1 MGESKRNLPLRLLRI
16 VMLAVISVFSLLI
29 LAGLFLHFPFV
40 QKKLAVIAENQV
52 YKKTGMPVS
61 LEKIKIALP
70 YRLAVENIYA
80 PGTNKDTLLLA
91 SSVSVK
97 IDPLELFKGEIR
109 VLLVK
114 IEDTYARIIRDSTG
128 DTLNLHPYISAFSGE
143 DREQE
148 RPEKQRNKFS
158 LGIEK
163 IKLENLRLSYL
174 DRSRPKQGDGVDFSD
189 IALTGFNAEINN
201 TFIGGDQIRS
211 EIEQLSFAEKSGFS
225 VDRLSSSFF
234 IDTAQVKIKNFLL
247 QTPHSNLQ
255 YSLLLD
261 ADSSLQS
268 QNDISSYR
276 ADLDLQAS
284 AIGITDILYL
294 LPAPPEDMDLDLL
307 TGRKIH
313 LSGKIRGSTEKI
325 EFSRLQAS
333 VDNTFIDATG
343 SVSGADNL
351 PTAGIMLRIDS
362 LATTES
368 NLSLFTPGD
377 FLPADINLP
386 SGLGMSA
393 YIEGSLSSLSASLD
407 ISSDYGDI
415 MLIARSSLPDSI
427 PGKRDFS
434 TQIRT
439 DSFDLGRLLSADT
452 IGIIEQSAFISGS
465 LDTGSFSNPE
475 IILSSEIK
483 RFELMAYTYRDL
495 SLKGS
500 YSDNI
505 INAGAASRDSSLLF
519 NASGTLDMTDSL
531 PAYSFSLDLENA
543 NLHRLNLATADMR
556 AEGKLDLGM
565 QGNEPGNLN
574 GEARLTDII
583 ISMEERQGRL
593 DSLKAVIMNKKDS
606 TALSLRSKALTA
618 DYNGN
623 LELNELP
630 SAIRQFISRY
640 INISSDSAAAYD
652 SPGRF
657 ELSVQLAGSSMYNEI
672 LVPDLDTLLPV
683 NIRATFS
690 AAENDFSLHA
700 GIPGLT
706 YNGATID
713 TLQIDI
719 YTKQNNTLNYDIKFG
734 QLTAGS
740 LATGKTL
747 IQGYA
752 HADTLYTGLSIPAG
766 EGPYKYFV
774 NAAMTQ
780 SGNRQRLWFVQDTMI
795 LNSKKF
801 NITENNYV
809 ELQEQ
814 DIRFNDMQLFSGD
827 QRISIE
833 RTAIND
839 TAGKAYLLSLSDFSL
854 DNFSGII
861 EDDQE
866 LISGMISGNVS
877 LDPSLQPARYNA
889 DLVLSD
895 LLIYNDTIFNR
906 INLQADNDEKGII
919 NVLLR
924 SEGKINSLTFTGN
937 IEPQENITALDMDL
951 QIGNINLASLAPLLS
966 EQLGELEGGISGE
979 LYLRGTANEPLLTGS
994 MLMTD
999 VRALPYYLNTLL
1011 VIEDQRL
1018 EIDDNNVL
1026 FNNFTLK
1033 DKDDNF
1039 IEIDGNAD
1047 FSSFTEPS
1055 FNLAIESPE
1064 FMFLNTTYQENDLYY
1079 GNVSAGL
1086 NADISGSLSQ
1096 PVVDIRAVFSSDSE
1110 FHFVVPGLNTA
1121 SADEEGVIYF
1131 TGVSD
1136 TSGQKS
1142 LVSIADSIQTG
1153 TDQAPVN
1160 IDLTANVELNPE
1172 MKIFIV
1178 IDPVSGEELSFKG
1191 DGNMSFS
1198 MKGNESPS
1206 LIGRYVIEDGTYS
1219 LALMEVIRRNFH
1231 IEEGSYLQWNGDI
1244 DNASADITASYLI
1257 RTSPMPLIQNEVS
1270 ELTQESARQYSS
1282 NMPFSVNLNI
1292 KGQLLS
1298 PALSFELES
1307 EQDEADPLIRTKLSR
1322 LNQEE
1327 TQLNKQVFSLLL
1339 FNSFMET
1346 SVTHPTTAAY
1356 ELNATARSSVSKL
1369 LSRQI
1374 NNFADRYID
1383 FVDLD
1388 VAVSSYYQELG
1399 NPSSA
1404 TTEVSVNLTREFF
1417 DEQLSL
1423 KLGGDFNV
1431 EGREYNAQQDIS
1443 TFAGDVI
1450 VEYKLD
1456 SKGTYRL
1463 RGFRK
1468 TEYENLF
1475 EGEVHETG
1483 AAFIF
1488 NRDFYKLKNLFRRE
1502 KDNKKRE

>member
-1 MGESKRNLPLRLLRI
+1 MVESKRNLPLRLLRI
-16 VMLAVISVFSLLI
+16 VILAVIFVFSLLI
-29 LAGLFLHFPFV
+29 LAALSLHFPFV
-40 QKKLAVIAENQV
+40 QKKLAEIAENQV
-52 YKKTGMPVS
+52 HKKTGMPVS
-61 LEKIKIALP
+61 VEKISIALP
-70 YRLAVENIYA
+70 YRLAVKNIIA
-80 PGTNKDTLLLA
+80 PGSNKDTLLRA
-91 SSVSVK
+91 SVISVK
-97 IDPLELFKGEIR
+97 IDPLKLLKGEIR

-114 IEDTYARIIRDSTG
+114 IEDASARIIRDSTG
-128 DTLNLHPYISAFSGE
+128 ADLNLHPYTTAFSG
-143 DREQE
+143 DGREKE
-148 RPEKQRNKFS
+148 SREKQQNKFS
-158 LGIEK
+158 LSIEK
-163 IKLENLRLSYL
+163 IQLKNLGLSYL
-174 DRSRPKQGDGVDFSD
+174 DRSSPNQGNGIDFSD
-189 IALTGFNAEINN
+189 IAVTGFNAEINN
-201 TFIGGDQIRS
+201 TAFEGNQVNS
-211 EIEQLSFAEKSGFS
+211 EIEQLSFSEKSGFS
-225 VDRLSSSFF
+225 VDKLSTSLI
-234 IDTAQVKIKNFLL
+234 IDTEQVKIKNFAL

-255 YSLLLD
+255 YSFLLD
-261 ADSSLQS
+261 SDSSLQS
-268 QNDISSYR
+268 QNNISSYQGN
-276 ADLDLQAS
+276 LNLQS
-284 AIGITDILYL
+284 STIGITDILYFRPE
-294 LPAPPEDMDLDLL
+294 LPENLDVDVLAEK
-307 TGRKIH
+307 KID

-325 EFSRLQAS
+325 EFNRLRAS
-333 VDNTFIDATG
+333 VDNTFINATG
-343 SVSGADNL
+343 SITGADSL
-351 PTAGIMLRIDS
+351 PTARIMLRIDS
-362 LATTES
+362 LATTEAD
-368 NLSLFTPGD
+368 LSLFTSGS
-377 FLPADINLP
+377 FLPRNIDLP

-393 YIEGSLSSLSASLD
+393 YIEGSLNSLSASLN
-407 ISSDYGDI
+407 ISSGYGDI
-415 MLIARSSLPDSI
+415 MLNAKSSLPDSI
-427 PGKRDFS
+427 QDKRAFS
-434 TQIRT
+434 SNIRT
-439 DSFDLGRLLSADT
+439 ASFDLGRLLSADT
-452 IGIIEQSAFISGS
+452 IGIIEQSAYISGS
-465 LDTGSFSNPE
+465 VDAGSFSGPE
-475 IILSSEIK
+475 FILSTDIK

-495 SLKGS
+495 SVRGR
-500 YSDNI
+500 YYDNI
-505 INAGAASRDSSLLF
+505 ITAQAASRDSSLVF
-519 NASGTLDMTDSL
+519 TASGSLDMTDSL

-543 NLHRLNLATADMR
+543 DFHNLNLAATDMR
-556 AEGKLDLGM
+556 TEGKLDFSLH
-565 QGNEPGNLN
+565 GNKPGNLN
-574 GEARLTDII
+574 GEARLTNII
-583 ISMEERQGRL
+583 IRMQEKQGTL

-606 TALSLRSKALTA
+606 TALSLRSKPLTA
-618 DYNGN
+618 DYRGN
-623 LELNELP
+623 VELNELP
-630 SAIRQFISRY
+630 STIKQFISRY
-640 INISSDSAAAYD
+640 VNISGDSVAMAD
-652 SPGRF
+652 SSGRF
-657 ELSVQLAGSSMYNEI
+657 ELSVQLANSSMYNEI
-672 LVPDLDTLLPV
+672 LLPDLDTLLPA
-683 NIRATFS
+683 NIRASFN
-690 AAENDFSLHA
+690 AAENDLSLNA
-700 GIPGLT
+700 GIPRIT

-719 YTKQNNTLNYDIKFG
+719 YTKQNGTLNYDITLE
-734 QLTAGS
+734 QLRAGS

-747 IQGYA
+747 IQG
-752 HADTLYTGLSIPAG
+752 HAYSDTLYAGLSIPAG
-766 EGPYKYFV
+766 EGSYKYFV

-795 LNSKKF
+795 LNNNKF
-801 NITENNYV
+801 NITENNYI

-814 DIRFNDMQLFSGD
+814 YIRFNNMQLFSDD

-833 RTAIND
+833 RETVND

-861 EDDQE
+861 EEDQE

-877 LDPSLQPARYNA
+877 LDPSLKPVRYNA
-889 DLVLSD
+889 GLVFSD

-906 INLQADNDEKGII
+906 VSLQANNDEKGII
-919 NVLLR
+919 NILLR
-924 SEGKINSLTFTGN
+924 SEGKINSLTITGN
-937 IEPQENITALDMDL
+937 IEPLKNRTALDVDL

-966 EQLGELEGGISGE
+966 EQLGELKGAISGGIDLG
-979 LYLRGTANEPLLTGS
+979 GTVNEPMLTGS
-994 MLMTD
+994 LLMTD
-999 VRALPYYLNTLL
+999 VRVLPYYLNTLL
-1011 VIEDQRL
+1011 LIEDERL
-1018 EIDDNNVL
+1018 EINENNVL
-1026 FNNFTLK
+1026 FKNFTLK
-1033 DKDDNF
+1033 DRDENY
-1039 IEIDGNAD
+1039 IEIDGNVN
-1047 FSSFTEPS
+1047 FSSFAEPS
-1055 FNLAIESPE
+1055 FNLDIESPE
-1064 FMFLNTTYQENDLYY
+1064 FRFLNTSYQDNDLYY

-1086 NADISGSLSQ
+1086 NAGISGTLSQ
-1096 PVVDIRAVFSSDSE
+1096 PVVDIRALFSSDSE

-1131 TGVSD
+1131 TGVND
-1136 TSGQKS
+1136 TTGQKS
-1142 LVSIADSIQTG
+1142 LVNIADSIQTG
-1153 TDQAPVN
+1153 TDQSPVSL
-1160 IDLTANVELNPE
+1160 DLTANVELNPE

-1244 DNASADITASYLI
+1244 DNASADITASYLV
-1257 RTSPMPLIQNEVS
+1257 RTSPMPLIQNETS

-1292 KGQLLS
+1292 KGLLLS

-1307 EQDEADPLIRTKLSR
+1307 EQDEVDPLIRTKLSR

-1346 SVTHPTTAAY
+1346 SVTHPTTTAY

-1404 TTEVSVNLTREFF
+1404 TTEVSVNLSREFF

-1456 SKGTYRL
+1456 RKGRYRL

-1488 NRDFYKLKNLFRRE
+1488 NRDFYKLKNLFSR
-1502 KDNKKRE
+1502 KDDNKKR